1 MSGIYAT
8 GIQPVAKSERDHMNW
23 YRRKQEQEKSKTVKR
38 ESFLD
43 CLKKEMR
50 SKK

>member
-1 MSGIYAT
+1 MSRIFAA

-23 YRRKQEQEKSKTVKR
+23 YHRKQEQEKSKTGKR

-43 CLKKEMR
+43 CLKQEMR